1 MIKVIKLKDETW
13 ERLRKF
19 GEFGDTNDSV
29 VRKVIELATGE
40 KVLVRKQKEKGG
52 IKK

>member
-1 MIKVIKLKDETW
+1 MIKVIKIKDETW

-40 KVLVRKQKEKGG
+40 RVMVKNKERKTKNG
-52 IKK
+52 